1 MITTRYNLV
10 CPQGSTFYQK
20 IVYKIDDVVVN
31 LTTYDAKMHVREK
44 HSSTDSIVY
53 LSSLGYNATI
63 ILGNQG
69 TIEIF
74 IDATTT
80 AAFYPKEYVY
90 DLEIIN
96 GATVSRL
103 IEGKFIVTPEVTR

>member
-1 MITTRYNLV
+1 MMTTRYNLV

-20 IVYKIDDVVVN
+20 IVYKIDDVVVD
-31 LTTYDAKMHVREK
+31 LTAYDAKMHVREK
-44 HSSTDSIVY
+44 HSSADAIVY
-53 LSSLGYNATI
+53 LSTFGYNPTI
-63 ILGNQG
+63 ILGDEG
-69 TIEIF
+69 TVEIM

-90 DLEIIN
+90 DLEIID

-103 IEGKFIVTPEVTR
+103 VEGKFIVTPEVTR